1 MQSIGVESHFSTF
14 QGVSFVTTT
23 HPVNYVRQESV
34 MNASAAATQDTT
46 KKGFSDLI
54 ARLRAN
60 PRIPLIIAAAAAIAV
75 VFALVLWAKTPDYRV
90 LYSNLSDEDGGA
102 IVTQLTQMNIPYQFS
117 ETGGALMVPA
127 EKVHE
132 LRLRLAEQGLPKGGS
147 VGFELMDKEK
157 FGISQFSEQVNY
169 QRALEGELART
180 IETLGPVKSARVH
193 LAMPKPTLFVREQK
207 APSASVTLNL
217 QPGRAL
223 DEGQIQ
229 AIVHIVS
236 SSVPG
241 LPPGNV
247 TVVDQAGR
255 LLTHSDSE
263 GRDLNDAQLKFT
275 SEVEARY
282 QQRIEAILNPIVGQ
296 GNVHAQVTAQL
307 NFDRSEQTDEK
318 YQPNGGPDNS
328 AIRSRQ
334 TSTNQ
339 QNGSPYPGGVPGAL
353 SNQPAPANTAPV
365 TNPPNNN
372 ANGQNANGQNNAAN
386 GSTTSTAQQN
396 SGPSSSRHDD
406 TVNYELDRTIRHTK
420 VNVGDVQR
428 LSVAVVVNYR
438 ADDKGKPVALNDQQ
452 IKQIEDLTRE
462 AMGYSQTRG
471 DSINV
476 VNSPFNMTEPAGGD
490 LPFWQQQSFF
500 DQLMTAG
507 RWLLVALVAFIL
519 YRKLVRPQLL
529 RKRAQEQAAADA
541 AAARAA
547 AQEEEQAYNVQL
559 SKDEV
564 DQERKSTN
572 RMSAEVMSQ
581 RIRDMSENDPRVV
594 ALVIREWMS
603 NEL

>member
-1 MQSIGVESHFSTF
+1 
-14 QGVSFVTTT
+14 
-23 HPVNYVRQESV
+23 
-34 MNASAAATQDTT
+34 MNASAAATQDTA
-46 KKGFSDLI
+46 KKGFNDLL

-60 PRIPLIIAAAAAIAV
+60 PRIPLIVAAAAAIAV
-75 VFALVLWAKTPDYRV
+75 VLALVLWAKAPDYRV
-90 LYSNLSDEDGGA
+90 LYNNLSDEDGGA
-102 IVTQLTQMNIPYQFS
+102 IVTQLTQMNIPYQFA
-117 ETGGALMVPA
+117 ENGGALMVPA
-127 EKVHE
+127 DKVHE
-132 LRLRLAEQGLPKGGS
+132 LRLRLAQQGLPKGGS

-157 FGISQFSEQVNY
+157 FGISQFSEQINY

-207 APSASVTLNL
+207 SPSASVTLNL

-229 AIVHIVS
+229 AIQHMVS
-236 SSVPG
+236 SSVAG

-255 LLTHSDSE
+255 LLTRSDSE
-263 GRDLNDAQLKFT
+263 GRDLNDAQLKYA

-282 QQRIEAILNPIVGQ
+282 QQRIEAILNPILGQ
-296 GNVHAQVTAQL
+296 GNVHAQVTAQI

-318 YQPNGGPDNS
+318 YQPNANPNNT

-334 TSTNQ
+334 TSTNV

-365 TNPPNNN
+365 TNPQQQNNNN
-372 ANGQNANGQNNAAN
+372 ANGQQNNNNAQNA
-386 GSTTSTAQQN
+386 GTSTSTAQS
-396 SGPSSSRHDD
+396 SGPSSSSRND

-420 VNVGDVQR
+420 LNVGDVQR

-438 ADDKGKPVALNDQQ
+438 DDGKGKAVALNDQQ

-471 DSINV
+471 DSVNV
-476 VNSPFNMTEPAGGD
+476 VNSQFNTTEPTGGD

-519 YRKLVRPQLL
+519 YRKMVRPQLL
-529 RKRAQEQAAADA
+529 RKREAEKAAAEA

-547 AQEEEQAYNVQL
+547 AREEEAAYSVQIN
-559 SKDEV
+559 KDEL
-564 DQERKSTN
+564 DQERKSNN